1 VEAAGASYEGYVAV
15 FAFGGLG
22 AVPEASAAVN
32 ALFSLEGGEAV
43 GALGDG
49 LARAHGYA
57 GFLAACGAE
66 FQVAEDYVVGETG
79 HGLDLATDEERILLG
94 DEEAAVEGNLRPAT
108 DGEQGI
114 VQGAVFGDGSGGGLV
129 KLRVMPSIPRSPSA
143 RDRGHPKNLL
153 AGGDWV
159 GLEAEAAVG

>member
-1 VEAAGASYEGYVAV
+1 MEAAGASYEGYVAV

-32 ALFSLEGGEAV
+32 AFFALEGWQAV

-49 LARAHGYA
+49 LSGAQGYT
-57 GFLAACGAE
+57 GFLSAGLADGSVSE
-66 FQVAEDYVVGETG
+66 EYMIRKTG
-79 HGLDLATDEERILLG
+79 HGLDFAADEERVLLG

-143 RDRGHPKNLL
+143 RDRGHPMNLL